1 MPSVSGTNSF
11 SANRRV
17 LVTGG
22 FAGARSGFVTGQVI
36 HVCAGM
42 TVGTAG
48 GC

>member
-1 MPSVSGTNSF
+1 MPSVSRTNSF
-11 SANRRV
+11 SADGRM

-22 FAGARSGFVTGQVI
+22 FAGARGLFAIGPVI
-36 HVCAGM
+36 PACAAM